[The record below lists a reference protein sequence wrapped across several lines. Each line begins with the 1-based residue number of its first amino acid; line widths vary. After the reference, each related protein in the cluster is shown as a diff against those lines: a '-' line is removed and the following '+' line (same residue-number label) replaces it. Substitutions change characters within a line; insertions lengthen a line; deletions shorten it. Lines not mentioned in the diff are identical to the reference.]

1 MSNEQAD
8 FSDDRVLRALRAVLV
23 SVKHRQLSVE
33 AALRRLMRIFNQRED
48 AIIDV
53 VKLAVV
59 ELEREV
65 AYLKQRNEN
74 R

>member
-1 MSNEQAD
+1 MTKIYD
-8 FSDDRVLRALRAVLV
+8 FAEEKLIGALRAVLV
-23 SVKHRQLSVE
+23 PVKHRQMTIDDGIRHLL
-33 AALRRLMRIFNQRED
+33 ALLEHRED
-48 AIIDV
+48 AIIEV

-65 AYLKQRNEN
+65 AFLKRGGE